1 MNDDKYLAAAI
12 RVALKKGMI
21 CQSMEVDKKK
31 SFRDGKS
38 INGDICLFNRSGKE
52 IGIIDRESI
61 EKNEISF
68 AKEEKENQLRII
80 RQKEQRQESLKNLSK
95 YSDNYSRAAEPKEEK
110 EREELRQGAIK
121 WAKSMGYPV
130 PTKWDGCLTTF
141 LIVIGVC
148 AYVVPGLL
156 ILLFVWYNGNQYE
169 RDMKALVAKWI
180 DAGKPKPGEKVK
192 PIEKLEKVEGK
203 PVELPSTKEPSTE
216 SRLEELL
223 SMKEKGLISPEEY
236 DILRKKA
243 LGL

>member
-1 MNDDKYLAAAI
+1 MASEDFLSAI
-12 RVALKKGMI
+12 KIAIDRGDFTSNKRSTLSEELSGYEGSDYVLK
-21 CQSMEVDKKK
+21 
-31 SFRDGKS
+31 
-38 INGDICLFNRSGKE
+38 NRSGEVIARIFSGKLE
-52 IGIIDRESI
+52 NRQRGSVSSNQSSAI
-61 EKNEISF
+61 EW
-68 AKEEKENQLRII
+68 
-80 RQKEQRQESLKNLSK
+80 
-95 YSDNYSRAAEPKEEK
+95 
-110 EREELRQGAIK
+110 AI
-121 WAKSMGYPV
+121 SMGYPV

-192 PIEKLEKVEGK
+192 PIEKLEKVEEK
-203 PVELPSTKEPSTE
+203 PVELPSSKAPSTE

-223 SMKEKGLISPEEY
+223 SMKGKGLISQEEY

>member
-1 MNDDKYLAAAI
+1 
-12 RVALKKGMI
+12 
-21 CQSMEVDKKK
+21 
-31 SFRDGKS
+31 
-38 INGDICLFNRSGKE
+38 NGNICLFNKKGEE

-61 EKNEISF
+61 EENERCF
-68 AKEEKENQLRII
+68 AKEEKENQDRIK
-80 RQKEQRQESLKNLSK
+80 REKEEKQKYLKNLSK
-95 YSDNYSRAAEPKEEK
+95 YSGDFSPTAKPTE
-110 EREELRQGAIK
+110 EELKQALRKGAIK

-156 ILLFVWYNGNQYE
+156 ILLFVWYNGNQYD

-180 DAGKPKPGEKVK
+180 DAGKPEPGVKAKPVEQ
-192 PIEKLEKVEGK
+192 LEKVEEI
-203 PVELPSTKEPSTE
+203 PASSPSTE

-223 SMKEKGLISPEEY
+223 SMKEKGLISQEEY
-236 DILRKKA
+236 DTLRKKA

>member
-80 RQKEQRQESLKNLSK
+80 RQKEQRQESLKNCF
-95 YSDNYSRAAEPKEEK
+95 P
-110 EREELRQGAIK
+110 
-121 WAKSMGYPV
+121 
-130 PTKWDGCLTTF
+130 
-141 LIVIGVC
+141 
-148 AYVVPGLL
+148 
-156 ILLFVWYNGNQYE
+156 
-169 RDMKALVAKWI
+169 
-180 DAGKPKPGEKVK
+180 
-192 PIEKLEKVEGK
+192 
-203 PVELPSTKEPSTE
+203 
-216 SRLEELL
+216 
-223 SMKEKGLISPEEY
+223 
-236 DILRKKA
+236 
-243 LGL
+243 